1 MDNLKS
7 LLDNK
12 QYDLVLKLTET
23 SQTSNDLF
31 YRISA
36 FIFLGK
42 YEDALY
48 VIQDHQEIL
57 ESNLPALINAHINLL
72 CVLGRFDQA
81 YTVLD
86 YYNNLPYQ
94 SQVVE
99 ELLQKMPKII
109 EAEEKKQTTFK
120 FYSDEELE
128 QMLKSQKYEDVLLA
142 LDVIKGR
149 DVLSFL
155 PLLKEILVSSTSKET
170 IKSYILMMLVKKE
183 VDRDLE
189 INKNGNLIKV
199 NPKYLNPPFL
209 GEIFD
214 GVIRGFD
221 KEFKDSTLS
230 QIATQLFSQ
239 YSIYIYPEEYKYS
252 VNEYLASF
260 YLLAKDYASNNSD
273 DYSSLSFADELDKE
287 KILKIKEEIDKI
299 LGEF

>member
-7 LLDNK
+7 LLDSK

-23 SQTSNDLF
+23 STSSNDLF

-72 CVLGRFDQA
+72 CVLGRFEQA

-99 ELLQKMPKII
+99 EILRKMPKII
-109 EAEEKKQTTFK
+109 EAEEKKQTTYK
-120 FYSDEELE
+120 FYSDEEIE
-128 QMLKSQKYEDVLLA
+128 QMLRSDKFEDVLLA
-142 LDVIKGR
+142 LDTIKNR
-149 DVLSFL
+149 DILSFL
-155 PLLKEILVSSTSKET
+155 PILKELLVSNSKEV

-183 VDRDLE
+183 VDRDLVIVKKGKE
-189 INKNGNLIKV
+189 IKV
-199 NPKYLNPPFL
+199 NPKHLIPPFI

-214 GVIRGFD
+214 GVVKGFD

-239 YSIYIYPEEYKYS
+239 YTIYIYPEEYPYS
-252 VNEYLASF
+252 VKEYLAAF
-260 YLLAKDYASNNSD
+260 YLLAKDYASSMNSD
-273 DYSSLSFADELDKE
+273 LSSLIFMNELDLE
-287 KILKIKEEIDKI
+287 KINKIKEEIDKM
-299 LGEF
+299 LEEF

>member
-7 LLDNK
+7 LLDSK

-23 SQTSNDLF
+23 STSSNDLF

-48 VIQDHQEIL
+48 VIQDHQETL

-72 CVLGRFDQA
+72 CVLGRFEQA

-99 ELLQKMPKII
+99 EILRKMPKII
-109 EAEEKKQTTFK
+109 EAEEKKQTTYK
-120 FYSDEELE
+120 FYSDEEIE
-128 QMLKSQKYEDVLLA
+128 QMLRSDKFEDVLLA
-142 LDVIKGR
+142 LDTIKNR
-149 DVLSFL
+149 DILSFL
-155 PLLKEILVSSTSKET
+155 PILKELLVSDSKEA

-183 VDRDLE
+183 VDRDLVIVKKGKE
-189 INKNGNLIKV
+189 IKV
-199 NPKYLNPPFL
+199 NPKHLIPPFM
-209 GEIFD
+209 GEVFD
-214 GVIRGFD
+214 GVVKGFD

-239 YSIYIYPEEYKYS
+239 YSIYIYPEEYPYS
-252 VNEYLASF
+252 IKEYLAAF
-260 YLLAKDYASNNSD
+260 YLLAKDYASSMNSD
-273 DYSSLSFADELDKE
+273 LSTLSFVNELDLE
-287 KILKIKEEIDKI
+287 KINKIKEEIDKM
-299 LGEF
+299 LEEF

>member
-7 LLDNK
+7 LLDSK

-23 SQTSNDLF
+23 STSSNDLF

-42 YEDALY
+42 YEEALY
-48 VIQDHQEIL
+48 VIQDHQETL

-72 CVLGRFDQA
+72 CVLGRFEQA

-99 ELLQKMPKII
+99 EILRKMPKII
-109 EAEEKKQTTFK
+109 EAEEKKQTTYK
-120 FYSDEELE
+120 FYSDEEIE
-128 QMLKSQKYEDVLLA
+128 QMLRSDKFEDVLLA
-142 LDVIKGR
+142 LDTIKNR
-149 DVLSFL
+149 DILSFL
-155 PLLKEILVSSTSKET
+155 PILKELLVSDSKEA

-183 VDRDLE
+183 VDRDLVIVKKGKE
-189 INKNGNLIKV
+189 IKV
-199 NPKYLNPPFL
+199 NPKHLIPPFM
-209 GEIFD
+209 GEVFD
-214 GVIRGFD
+214 GVVKGFD

-239 YSIYIYPEEYKYS
+239 YSIYIYPEEYPYS
-252 VNEYLASF
+252 IKEYLAAF
-260 YLLAKDYASNNSD
+260 YLLAKDYASSMNSD
-273 DYSSLSFADELDKE
+273 LSTLSFVNELDLE
-287 KILKIKEEIDKI
+287 KINRIKEEIDKI
-299 LGEF
+299 LEEF